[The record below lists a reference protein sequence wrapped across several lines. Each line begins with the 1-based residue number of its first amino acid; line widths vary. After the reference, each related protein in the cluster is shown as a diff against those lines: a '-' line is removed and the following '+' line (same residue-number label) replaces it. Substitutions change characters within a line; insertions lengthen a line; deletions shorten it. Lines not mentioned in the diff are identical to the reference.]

1 MLETQITGAV
11 PLSFFFFWG
20 GGRGSNFSREC
31 SGYYI
36 HRQYVYSLPAGEVI
50 KRVTYI
56 FLYFG
61 NTLFAIGHTLGVSHK
76 QNMQDKLQFAI
87 LANLKMA

>member
-1 MLETQITGAV
+1 M
-11 PLSFFFFWG
+11 
-20 GGRGSNFSREC
+20 
-31 SGYYI
+31 
-36 HRQYVYSLPAGEVI
+36 YSLPAGEVI